1 MMRYIFLHAWVLW
14 VRWHWLRVGAAHQQS
29 ARSLWIMT
37 LTSLLAV
44 LILIW
49 HFHGLEQVSENV
61 HCPPH
66 RYAPNTM
73 SHHPVMG
80 LIIPKQPRV
89 CGVLFSVF
97 FFFLFFP
104 CGRHHGLGIVCKHVA
119 LFSKLP
125 CDYFFPVRA
134 LQIQFQAQMGPS
146 RYFHLNSVSLLGL
159 WLRQEQSRSSAK
171 FSCRL

>member
-1 MMRYIFLHAWVLW
+1 MLGCFSPT
-14 VRWHWLRVGAAHQQS
+14 WLSSVALAEGRSSPPTECQITLDHDTDKS
-29 ARSLWIMT
+29 AGSAN
-37 LTSLLAV
+37 SHLAFPW
-44 LILIW
+44 LGTGEWERALPPT
-49 HFHGLEQVSENV
+49 QVCTKYHVTPSGYGSDNSKT
-61 HCPPH
+61 
-66 RYAPNTM
+66 A
-73 SHHPVMG
+73 
-80 LIIPKQPRV
+80 Q
-89 CGVLFSVF
+89 GVWCS
-97 FFFLFFP
+97 FFLFFP

-119 LFSKLP
+119 LFSKMP